1 MPSRR
6 IAEDGSL
13 SETERRLLKGLY
25 TSGPSAYGSVASLVK
40 SSGLSRKKVLEFL
53 HSSNAYTQY
62 HIAYRKF
69 PRLYVVAKSVNEI
82 WCADLAQMDKLA
94 SHNDGVNFLLI
105 SVDILSRFVRVQPMK
120 NKTAQ
125 STKMAFMKMIEKSGA
140 PKKLWLDEGKEFE
153 GVFKTLCL
161 DLSIVKYHI
170 KSEKK
175 AAYAER
181 AIRSL
186 KNIIYRYL
194 EANMS
199 YRYIPKLQ
207 SFVKTMNT
215 RENRSIRMAPAYVTN
230 RDALRIINS

>member
-94 SHNDGVNFLLI
+94 SHNDGVNFFTDI
-105 SVDILSRFVRVQPMK
+105 SGYPLTICSGSTNEEQDCPIYK
-120 NKTAQ
+120 NG
-125 STKMAFMKMIEKSGA
+125 FHE
-140 PKKLWLDEGKEFE
+140 D
-153 GVFKTLCL
+153 
-161 DLSIVKYHI
+161 D
-170 KSEKK
+170 
-175 AAYAER
+175 
-181 AIRSL
+181 
-186 KNIIYRYL
+186 
-194 EANMS
+194 
-199 YRYIPKLQ
+199 
-207 SFVKTMNT
+207 
-215 RENRSIRMAPAYVTN
+215 
-230 RDALRIINS
+230 